1 MVDEGRSN
9 GKRPLSWSWS
19 VSQERKCRE
28 KRERE
33 RAIFLRVH
41 GKPIRP
47 LHRACTA
54 HEGTGHALEEVLTAR
69 AEEWAWQVSMLQRA
83 GGGE

>member
-1 MVDEGRSN
+1 MAKGLSPGVGRSLR
-9 GKRPLSWSWS
+9 KES
-19 VSQERKCRE
+19 VE